1 MIPYIYTDLNHF
13 RIATVSQCAIVS
25 TILTLGDFYKLNP

>member
-13 RIATVSQCAIVS
+13 RIANDSQCAIIFY
-25 TILTLGDFYKLNP
+25 ILII

>member
-13 RIATVSQCAIVS
+13 RIATDSQCAIIS
-25 TILTLGDFYKLNP
+25 TILIDIYIL